1 MLSFAREMRL
11 LGLGIVVLAVSACT
25 TVKNPSPTDPLEGF
39 NRSMD
44 SFNQVVDRVALKPA
58 AQGYNAVVPE
68 EIRGCVTNFFANLD
82 DVASS
87 LNNLLQLKPKRA
99 FTDMCRVVLNS
110 TVGLLGLV
118 DVATQFGIERTNE
131 DFGQT
136 LGYWGVGPGPY
147 LVVPFLGPSSVRD
160 LPARFVDSQVDPLSN
175 HEPVDER
182 VVATAVD
189 VVDTRARLIPA
200 TDLVDRVA
208 LDKYSFV
215 RDAFLARRASQIRDG
230 KPDAADREFDDG
242 PESAPNG
249 APSASQDSSA
259 VPAAK

>member
-11 LGLGIVVLAVSACT
+11 LSLGIVVLAVSACA
-25 TVKNPSPTDPLEGF
+25 TVKNPSPTDPLESF
-39 NRSMD
+39 NRPVD
-44 SFNQVVDRVALKPA
+44 SFNQMVDRVALKPV

-82 DVASS
+82 DIASS

-99 FTDMCRVVLNS
+99 LTDMCRVVLNS

-136 LGYWGVGPGPY
+136 LGYWGVGSGPY

-182 VVATAVD
+182 LVATAVD
-189 VVDTRARLIPA
+189 AVDTRARLIPA

-215 RDAFLARRASQIRDG
+215 RDAFLARRASQVRDG
-230 KPDAADREFDDG
+230 KPDPVDREFDQ
-242 PESAPNG
+242 A
-249 APSASQDSSA
+249 DSDSTSNE
-259 VPAAK
+259 PAAAPATAK

>member
-1 MLSFAREMRL
+1 MLSFAREIRL
-11 LGLGIVVLAVSACT
+11 FGLGMVVVAVSACT
-25 TVKNPSPTDPLEGF
+25 TVKNPTPSDPLEGF
-39 NRSMD
+39 NRSVD

-87 LNNLLQLKPKRA
+87 LNNLLQLKPKAA
-99 FTDMCRVVLNS
+99 FTDMCRVVLNT

-118 DVATQFGIERTNE
+118 DVATQLGIERTNE

-147 LVVPFLGPSSVRD
+147 LVVPFLGPSTVRD

-182 VVATAVD
+182 LVATAVD
-189 VVDTRARLIPA
+189 AVDTRARLIPA

-230 KPDAADREFDDG
+230 KPDPADRELDSGDG
-242 PESAPNG
+242 DAPASAPAIQPEA
-249 APSASQDSSA
+249 AP
-259 VPAAK
+259 VNAK

>member
-1 MLSFAREMRL
+1 MLSFAREIRL
-11 LGLGIVVLAVSACT
+11 LGLGMVVVAASACT
-25 TVKNPSPTDPLEGF
+25 TVKNPTPTDPLEGF
-39 NRSMD
+39 NRSVD

-58 AQGYNAVVPE
+58 AKGYNAVVPE

-136 LGYWGVGPGPY
+136 LGYWGVGSGPY

-160 LPARFVDSQVDPLSN
+160 FPARFVDNQVDPLAN

-182 VVATAVD
+182 LIATGVD

-230 KPDAADREFDDG
+230 KPDPADREL
-242 PESAPNG
+242 
-249 APSASQDSSA
+249 DSGDLDTPTSS
-259 VPAAK
+259 PAGQSGVTPAKAK